1 MQAVV
6 VGAGIAG
13 LTVADQLAR
22 GGWDVTVVERS
33 PGPRGQGYMV
43 DFFGPGFDTAERIG
57 LLDELRARA
66 HDIRSVA
73 WVDENGRAR
82 AHLRYDRLRRAAGG
96 RLFSLM
102 RPDIEEVLRTRL
114 PSNVAVRFGSGFT
127 GFDDTGD
134 RVVARLEDGSELVAD
149 VLVGADGI
157 HSRVRSALF
166 GDDGDRLVH
175 LGYHTCAYTFLDREL
190 HARWSESFDLTDT
203 LERSVGIYGPSRDR
217 VAMFGVHRVEDPAL
231 PADPRADLLR
241 RYAGL
246 GADVDAILAHCPPA
260 DEIYYDQV
268 AQVVL
273 PEWSR
278 GRVVLVG
285 DACGAVSLLAGQGAS
300 LAIAGGA
307 ELARHLIAYTG
318 NGLSEAV
325 MGYERTMRT
334 VVEEKQAAGR
344 RAAGS
349 FVPRTRFALGVRRCS
364 LRLMVVPGLD
374 RLIARSL
381 IGKASEVF
389 RS

>member
-1 MQAVV
+1 MHALV
-6 VGAGIAG
+6 VGAGNAG

-22 GGWDVTVVERS
+22 GGWNVTVVERS

-57 LLDELRARA
+57 LLDDLRARA
-66 HDIRSVA
+66 HPVRNVA
-73 WVDENGRAR
+73 WVDEHGRAR
-82 AHLRYDRLRRAAGG
+82 ARLDYDKLRRAVGG

-102 RPDIEEVLRTRL
+102 RPDIEEALRARL
-114 PSNVAVRFGSGFT
+114 PPSVDVRYGN
-127 GFDDTGD
+127 GFDGMQADGE
-134 RVVARLEDGSELVAD
+134 RVIARLDDGTHLEAD

-157 HSRVRSALF
+157 HSRVRSAVF
-166 GDDGDRLVH
+166 GEGDPLVH
-175 LGYHTCAYTFLDREL
+175 LGYHTCAYTFVDHEL
-190 HARWSESFDLTDT
+190 HERWADSFDMTDT
-203 LERSVGIYGPSRDR
+203 IDRSVGMYGPRGDR
-217 VAMFGVHRVEDPAL
+217 VAMFGVHRVDDPAL
-231 PADPRADLLR
+231 PADPRADLLQ

-246 GADVDAILAHCPPA
+246 GADVETILARCPPVE
-260 DEIYYDQV
+260 DVYYDQV

-307 ELARHLIAYTG
+307 ELARHLLAHDAR
-318 NGLSEAV
+318 GLRTALSD
-325 MGYERTMRT
+325 YELAMRP

-349 FVPRTRFALGVRRCS
+349 FVPRTRFDRWVRRVS
-364 LRLMVVPGLD
+364 LRMLVVPGLD
-374 RLIARSL
+374 RLVARRL
-381 IGKASEVF
+381 IGKTSEVF
-389 RS
+389 RT